1 MNMAIKPTVG
11 RKVWYHPH
19 QRERDP
25 NYYDSRQPFDATIT
39 YVHDDGTVNL
49 DVVNE
54 SAGRCPGKTQ
64 ITLRDTYDDAIAGQA
79 GWMPYQVKT
88 TARMEEQLANPPV
101 LFTPGPIGEPV
112 PAQPPSDNAH
122 VAAGCEPIE
131 ASGTGNQ
138 ELESAQG

>member
-1 MNMAIKPTVG
+1 MAITPTVG

-19 QRERDP
+19 QYERDP
-25 NYYDSRQPFDATIT
+25 NYYDSLQPFDATIT

-64 ITLRDTYDDAIAGQA
+64 ITLCDTYDNAVCGQA

-101 LFTPGPIGEPV
+101 AFVPGSVVDAEFV
-112 PAQPPSDNAH
+112 PSQPPSDNAH
-122 VAAGCEPIE
+122 VAQGCEPIPGLGIGE
-131 ASGTGNQ
+131 PEPAP
-138 ELESAQG
+138 A